1 MILAHKIDKIALNDI
16 ILLLNQHIYTI
27 ILKNDRIFMISNR
40 GEINF
45 LFIKIFALMYKNTLY
60 KCNTND

>member
-1 MILAHKIDKIALNDI
+1 MILAHKIDKITLNDI

>member
-1 MILAHKIDKIALNDI
+1 MILFFYLIS
-16 ILLLNQHIYTI
+16 TI

-45 LFIKIFALMYKNTLY
+45 LFIKISALMYKNTLY
-60 KCNTND
+60 KCNTNDWSLLCSII